1 MSAPV
6 VPTDLVSGLREIRGP
21 AALGGDA
28 RRFWRLL
35 WYLAKTDFKLRYQGS
50 VFGYL
55 WSLASPLMLFAV
67 LYLVFT
73 EVIRFGDDVQS
84 YAAVILL
91 NIMLFTFFSEAS
103 SRSLVSIVQRE
114 PIVRKMEFPRL
125 VIPLS
130 IVLAST
136 FTLGLDLLVV
146 IGFLLFIADVPV
158 TETWLLLPVLIVW
171 IYLFTV
177 GASLLLATLYVR
189 FRDTGQ
195 IWTVLSRIMF
205 YGSPVLFP
213 IELFPGSWK
222 AVLLINPLAPLF
234 AQSRVW
240 IVDPGAPT
248 YTEVMGGAVYWL
260 YPTMVL
266 VAVLALGVWL
276 FDREAPR
283 VAEQL

>member
-1 MSAPV
+1 MSATATSPEIA
-6 VPTDLVSGLREIRGP
+6 PELRDIRGP
-21 AALGGDA
+21 SALTGDA

-35 WYLAKTDFKLRYQGS
+35 WHLAKTDFKLKYQGS
-50 VFGYL
+50 VFGYV

-73 EVIRFGDDVQS
+73 EVIRFGDDVPN
-84 YAAVILL
+84 YASVILL

-114 PIVRKMEFPRL
+114 AIVRKMEFPRL

-136 FTLGLDLLVV
+136 FTLGLDLIVV
-146 IGFLLFIADVPV
+146 IGFLLFVGQVPV
-158 TETWLLLPVLIVW
+158 TETWLLLPVLVLW
-171 IYLFTV
+171 LYLFTV
-177 GASLLLATLYVR
+177 GMSLLLSTLYVR
-189 FRDTGQ
+189 FRDTAQ
-195 IWTVLSRIMF
+195 IWTVVARVMF

-213 IELFPGSWK
+213 IESFPDGWK
-222 AVLLINPLAPLF
+222 AVLLLNPLAPLF

-240 IVDPGAPT
+240 MVDPSAPT
-248 YTEVMGGAVYWL
+248 FTEAMGGAIFWL
-260 YPTMVL
+260 YPALVLIAVL
-266 VAVLALGVWL
+266 VLGIWL
-276 FDREAPR
+276 FDRDAPR